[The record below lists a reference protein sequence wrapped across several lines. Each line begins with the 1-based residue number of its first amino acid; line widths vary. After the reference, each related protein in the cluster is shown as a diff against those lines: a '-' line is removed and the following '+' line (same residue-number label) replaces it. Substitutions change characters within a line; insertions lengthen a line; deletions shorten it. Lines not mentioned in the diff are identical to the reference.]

1 MASNRNNRG
10 DSSVGQ
16 WIGIAVVFCIAWPI
30 GLILAGIKLYK
41 MYEAKQSSQAQKYW
55 QQNWQQQ
62 STLQTTRFQ
71 GGQQTTQQ
79 TVTYQR
85 GQQTNGYPQYPYG
98 GGPQQ
103 QRQDE
108 SQRQRL
114 IAKLISP
121 KPGRGMITGGTIC
134 LILGALATVVEFLEE
149 AWMLSYGMALDLLGE
164 LTGGL
169 ILVAAGGILAYIGTR
184 KLKKA
189 RKYREYFAVIGSHR
203 AVSLRQLS
211 STTNTEF
218 QDLCDDLT
226 VLIEKGAFG
235 PNAYLDLS
243 TQHLIVDAAGAQ
255 EVENRRRSAA
265 QAAEA
270 AAAKKAEEEDPSA
283 ALLKEIRRVNDEIP
297 DPRLSQQIDR
307 IEEITRQILL
317 YQNTH
322 PESAPQLHSFLS
334 YYLPTTLKILN
345 AYADMEKQSIQGRN
359 ITETRLRIEKMMDK
373 VVSGFENQLD
383 QLYAGDRMDITSD
396 ISVLEQMM
404 AQDGLTSDFDLG
416 AQMKNDQGQG
426 GITLEGF

>member
-1 MASNRNNRG
+1 MASNRNNRN
-10 DSSVGQ
+10 DNSVGQ
-16 WIGIAVVFCIAWPI
+16 WIGIAIVFCIAWPI

-41 MYEAKQSSQAQKYW
+41 MYEAKQSGQAQKNWQQYW
-55 QQNWQQQ
+55 QQ
-62 STLQTTRFQ
+62 STQQTTSYQ
-71 GGQQTTQQ
+71 GGQQNTNYRSGETVYTQRE
-79 TVTYQR
+79 TYH
-85 GQQTNGYPQYPYG
+85 QYG
-98 GGPQQ
+98 AGTR

-134 LILGALATVVEFLEE
+134 LILGALATVVEFMEE

-169 ILVAAGGILAYIGTR
+169 VLIAAGGILAYIGTR
-184 KLKKA
+184 KLKQA

-218 QDLCDDLT
+218 QALCDDLT

-243 TQHLIVDAAGAQ
+243 TQHLILDAAGAQ